1 MWKKFQILLD
11 KLFSRKYNEYEIE
24 ISFTFCRYNVLR
36 QREEGETMPLVY
48 APANT
53 ELKIVRVAADEK
65 TKKHLESLGIS
76 GGGEIMV
83 LSSGAGSVVCK
94 VKEGRIA
101 LDGNVSAKVFVSVA
115 NKGEEV
121 WRTYIAGYCV
131 LLAFCLG
138 YVRLC
143 MRPSANPLTPGCR
156 ASVFQTNF
164 W

>member
-1 MWKKFQILLD
+1 MID
-11 KLFSRKYNEYEIE
+11 KYFSRKYNKYEIE
-24 ISFTFCRYNVLR
+24 ISFTFYRYSVR
-36 QREEGETMPLVY
+36 QQCEKGETTMPLVY

-83 LSSGAGSVVCK
+83 LSSGARSVVCK

-115 NKGEEV
+115 NKGEEK
-121 WRTYIAGYCV
+121 
-131 LLAFCLG
+131 
-138 YVRLC
+138 
-143 MRPSANPLTPGCR
+143 
-156 ASVFQTNF
+156 
-164 W
+164 